1 MSEPATKIVL
11 HIGAEK
17 TGTSSLQATLAK
29 NAATLLAEAGLLY
42 PREVPLA
49 ATNAHFGIAAAFLDP
64 ERSEFFVPG
73 GRRSPAELRQALAAA
88 IARER
93 PRLVVLSAE
102 HFSSRFER
110 PQIEAL
116 ARFLAPHTV
125 EIVYYAR
132 RQDEMAASS
141 FGTGLLYGRRDWFDA
156 QAIGP
161 DMRFFDHCRIL
172 DEWAGVFGA
181 GRLKVR
187 NYGDFADAGL
197 VEDFLTQAGVS
208 PLPALV
214 AVPRLNRALTI
225 RETQLLHALNG
236 HLPSWDE
243 ARAGKGDEA
252 YWAATRDRQRLL
264 DLLRQNSALADSP
277 PVMALIGEAERAAIM
292 ARFADTNARLG
303 EKYGVLLAPRRS
315 AIETVA
321 SLEPLEPLMLQLL
334 AVQLR
339 EIERLEMAFVGLEGR
354 LPAARLRSL
363 AGLLLEPIRRLRRRT

>member
-29 NAATLLAEAGLLY
+29 NAAMLLAEAGLLY

-49 ATNAHFGIAAAFLDP
+49 AANAHFGIAAAFLDA

-73 GRRSPAELRQALAAA
+73 GRRSPAELRQALGAA
-88 IARER
+88 IARWR

-116 ARFLAPHTV
+116 ARFLAPHSV

-161 DMRFFDHCRIL
+161 DTRFLDHSRIL

-187 NYGDFADAGL
+187 NYADFVDTGL

-214 AVPRLNRALTI
+214 AVPRLNPALTV
-225 RETQLLHALNG
+225 REAQLLHALNR
-236 HLPSWDE
+236 HLPSWE
-243 ARAGKGDEA
+243 ETRAGKGNEA
-252 YWAATRDRQRLL
+252 YWAVTRDRQRLL
-264 DLLRQNSALADSP
+264 DLLRQSPALADSP
-277 PVMALIGEAERAAIM
+277 PVSALIGEEERAAIM
-292 ARFADTNARLG
+292 ARFADTNARLAQI
-303 EKYGVLLAPRRS
+303 YGVSLAPRRS
-315 AIETVA
+315 PIETVVRLEA
-321 SLEPLEPLMLQLL
+321 LEPLLLQLL
-334 AVQLR
+334 AAQLR
-339 EIERLEMAFVGLEGR
+339 EIERLEMAYVGLEEK

-363 AGLLLEPIRRLRRRT
+363 VDLLLEPIRRLRRRT